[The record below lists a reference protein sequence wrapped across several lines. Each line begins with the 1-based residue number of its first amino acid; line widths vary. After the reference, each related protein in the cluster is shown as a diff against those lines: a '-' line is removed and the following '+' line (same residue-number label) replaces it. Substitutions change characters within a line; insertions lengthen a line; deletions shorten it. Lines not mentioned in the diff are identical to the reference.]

1 MIRGFFGRLKQRNV
15 IRVAGVY
22 AVSGYAVFQIANA
35 LLPALNVPRWVVTLI
50 ASLFLLGFPVVVLLA
65 YAFEWTPEG
74 FKRTS
79 VNRPPVPART
89 GWFDWSLLG
98 ATAALVVFVI
108 FSLVIRPQFA
118 DRPAVPEA
126 AVLPARSIAVLPF
139 ASFSDAPDTEY
150 FADGLTEELINGL
163 AQLPD
168 LKVAGRTSSFYF
180 KGRNEDLREIGRT
193 LGVAH
198 VLEGSV
204 RRSGDNLRVTA
215 QLIQVSDGFHL
226 WSESFDSLMSDALT
240 VQTQIARAVATVLQ
254 ARLLAGPDPVT
265 GEARDPR
272 AYQLELVAKSRLRKQ
287 ELEELEMSRS
297 LYGELMTLEPANPGP
312 YIGYA
317 EATMALAQNH
327 LALDFDS
334 ARRESETAIQRALT
348 LAPRSS
354 EAWRV
359 RGFIHRVKA
368 IRSGEQSSNDDALA
382 AFQRAVELDPR
393 NADALAMLAAQQIS
407 TGQTEQAAAVLRR
420 SLEIDP
426 LSRLGQQM
434 LGIVLQD
441 QGKLGEARL
450 QYESLVRLY
459 PDFTNARVLLAELQM
474 SQGQLDAAV
483 RTLNRP
489 ELIRDDPLA
498 GIVLANCYANLGM
511 QAEATS
517 VLEGIREPPP
527 AAAAAQAA
535 LLLRAGKRQELLAF
549 AREQFALSSDPIWLS
564 VEVLHAVLAGDP
576 TLAAAAVN
584 EISPDPQN
592 DEVVLEGSS
601 PLDSVLLAE
610 ALRLAGRGE
619 QSRRIHEAIL
629 ARFAT
634 APGEYAS
641 SEALWIRTLSAAAL
655 GRTEDAV
662 VDLARA
668 VDQGFRQL
676 TDLDY
681 FMRPEDY
688 PFLQPLTADPRYRA
702 LADRIA
708 ADNRRMREALTASV
722 R

>member
-35 LLPALNVPRWVVTLI
+35 LLPALNVPRWVLTLI

-74 FKRTS
+74 FRRTS
-79 VNRPPVPART
+79 GSRPPVPARV

-98 ATAALVVFVI
+98 ATAALVVFAI
-108 FSLVIRPQFA
+108 FSLVIRPQFSDPPVA
-118 DRPAVPEA
+118 TEA
-126 AVLPARSIAVLPF
+126 AVLPAKSIAVLPF
-139 ASFSDAPDTEY
+139 ASFSDVPETEY

-180 KGRNEDLREIGRT
+180 KGRNEDLREVGRK

-204 RRSGDNLRVTA
+204 RRSGDNIRVTA

-226 WSESFDSLMSDALT
+226 WSESFDSPMSDALT
-240 VQTQIARAVATVLQ
+240 VQTRIARAVATVMQ
-254 ARLLAGPDPVT
+254 ARLLAGPDPAT
-265 GEARDPR
+265 GQARDPR
-272 AYQLELVAKSRLRKQ
+272 AYQLELVARSRLRKQ
-287 ELEELEMSRS
+287 ELDELEMSRS
-297 LYGELMTLEPANPGP
+297 LYKELMALEPANPGP
-312 YIGYA
+312 YIGFA

-327 LALDFDS
+327 LALDFDA
-334 ARRESETAIQRALT
+334 ARQESETAIQRALT

-359 RGFIHRVKA
+359 RGFIHRIKA
-368 IRSGEQSSNDDALA
+368 IRSGERGSNDDALA
-382 AFQRAVELDPR
+382 AFQRAVDLDPR

-407 TGQTEQAAAVLRR
+407 AGQTEQAAAVLRR

-434 LGIVLQD
+434 LGVVLQD
-441 QGKLGEARL
+441 QGKLGEARQ
-450 QYESLVRLY
+450 QYESLVSLY

-483 RTLNRP
+483 RTLNHP
-489 ELIRDDPLA
+489 DLIRDDPLA
-498 GIVLANCYANLGM
+498 GFVLANCYANLGM
-511 QAEATS
+511 DAEADA

-535 LLLRAGKRQELLAF
+535 LLLRAGKRQELLEF
-549 AREQFALSSDPIWLS
+549 ARSQFALTSDPIWLS
-564 VEVLHAVLAGDP
+564 VTVLHAVQTNDAV
-576 TLAAAAVN
+576 LAAAAVKDIAA
-584 EISPDPQN
+584 EPQA
-592 DEVVLEGSS
+592 DEGVLEGSS
-601 PLDSVLLAE
+601 LLDSVLMAE
-610 ALRLAGRGE
+610 ALRLAGRTD
-619 QSRRIHEAIL
+619 QSRRIHERIL

-634 APGEYAS
+634 APGEYVS
-641 SEALWIRTLSAAAL
+641 NEVLWIRTLSLAAL
-655 GRTEDAV
+655 GRTDAAFA
-662 VDLARA
+662 DLARA
-668 VDQGFRQL
+668 VDQGFRKL
-676 TDLDY
+676 IDLDY

-688 PFLQPLTADPRYRA
+688 PFLDRLTADPRYRP
-702 LADRIA
+702 LADRVE
-708 ADNRRMREALTASV
+708 ADSRRMREAL